1 MFSLREGL
9 NLEMSKLSLR
19 VDSTP
24 IRAHGVIVKY
34 IYILSIIGKFIW
46 TVHKITVHIKFFIYI
61 ETLQRRK
68 WFSTCRGSLS
78 H

>member
-1 MFSLREGL
+1 MDMFSLREGL

-34 IYILSIIGKFIW
+34 IYIYYQLLESLYGQY
-46 TVHKITVHIKFFIYI
+46 IK
-61 ETLQRRK
+61 
-68 WFSTCRGSLS
+68 
-78 H
+78 